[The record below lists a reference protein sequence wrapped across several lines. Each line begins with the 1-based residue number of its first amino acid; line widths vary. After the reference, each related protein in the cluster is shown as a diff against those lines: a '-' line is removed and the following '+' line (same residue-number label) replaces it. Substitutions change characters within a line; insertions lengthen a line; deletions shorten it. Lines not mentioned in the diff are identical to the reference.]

1 MSMNSQ
7 SEPRHHSLISAD
19 RVEGTTVYNT
29 EGEKLGHVED
39 VMLHKLSGKVAYAV
53 VSCGGFLGVGE
64 KYLPMP
70 WSLLRYDT
78 NKSGYVVP
86 ASRSTLQE
94 APSFASQEMGA
105 DDSDWRDRV
114 HTHYNAPAYW
124 I

>member
-1 MSMNSQ
+1 MSID
-7 SEPRHHSLISAD
+7 SEPRSHSLISAD

-29 EGEKLGHVED
+29 DGEKLGHVED

-78 NKSGYVVP
+78 GKGGYVVP
-86 ASRSTLQE
+86 ATRSTLQE
-94 APSFASQEMGA
+94 APNFASSDMGA
-105 DDSDWRDRV
+105 DDADWRDRV

-124 I
+124 V

>member
-1 MSMNSQ
+1 MSMSIA

-29 EGEKLGHVED
+29 DGEKLGHVED

-70 WSLLRYDT
+70 WSLLSYDT
-78 NKSGYVVP
+78 QKDGYVVP
-86 ASRSTLQE
+86 TSRAQLQE
-94 APSFASQEMGA
+94 APTFAEDRA
-105 DDSDWRDRV
+105 DDSEWRDRV
-114 HTHYNAPAYW
+114 HAHYNAPAYW
-124 I
+124 V

>member
-1 MSMNSQ
+1 MSMSIA

-29 EGEKLGHVED
+29 DGEKLGHVED

-70 WSLLRYDT
+70 WSLLSYDT
-78 NKSGYVVP
+78 QKDGYVVP
-86 ASRSTLQE
+86 ASRAQLQE
-94 APSFASQEMGA
+94 APSFADA
-105 DDSDWRDRV
+105 PKTDDSEWRDQV
-114 HTHYNAPAYW
+114 HAHYNAPAYW
-124 I
+124 V

>member
-1 MSMNSQ
+1 MSTTID
-7 SEPRHHSLISAD
+7 SESRNHSLISAD
-19 RVEGTTVYNT
+19 RVEGTAVYNT

-70 WSLLRYDT
+70 WSLLSYDT
-78 NKSGYVVP
+78 NKNGYVVP
-86 ASRSTLQE
+86 ATRQALQE
-94 APSFASQEMGA
+94 APNFASSDMGA
-105 DDSDWRDRV
+105 DDSDWRDQV

-124 I
+124 A